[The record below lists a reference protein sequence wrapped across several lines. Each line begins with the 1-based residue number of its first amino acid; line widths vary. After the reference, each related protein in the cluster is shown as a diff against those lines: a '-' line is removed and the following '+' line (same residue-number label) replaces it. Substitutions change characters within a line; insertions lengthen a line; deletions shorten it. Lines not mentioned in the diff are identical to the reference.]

1 MKKLDIINK
10 VNQNDDVFSGIIAFL
25 IGFFV
30 VAAIIKAL
38 FWIGAILFS
47 IVAGGIGYLIFF

>member
-1 MKKLDIINK
+1 MKKLDMIIK
-10 VNQNDDVFSGIIAFL
+10 VNQNDNAFSGIIAFL

-38 FWIGAILFS
+38 F
-47 IVAGGIGYLIFF
+47 

>member
-1 MKKLDIINK
+1 MKKLDMINK
-10 VNQNDDVFSGIIAFL
+10 VNQNDGAFSGIIAFL

-38 FWIGAILFS
+38 FWIGAILFGL
-47 IVAGGIGYLIFF
+47 IAGGIGYLLFF

>member
-1 MKKLDIINK
+1 MKKLDMINK
-10 VNQNDDVFSGIIAFL
+10 VNQNDDTFSGIIAFL

-38 FWIGAILFS
+38 FWIGAILF
-47 IVAGGIGYLIFF
+47 GIIT